1 MLFPIKFGLVRTP
14 AALAV
19 LPFAQLCAAQNASST
34 LPEMRVTD
42 SVAADS
48 LSTAPSGVGRI
59 VRLDLERAAGSA
71 VRIDD
76 LLIESGAAYWDAN
89 NSLGLASGLGLRGF
103 TQSNQGAQQL
113 QGARAYLN
121 GHADIAWRF
130 ARDPATVSQIEVQHG
145 HDATFLG
152 AGSPGGA
159 VQYLSKAPTGT
170 AFRRVEL
177 QATIA
182 GGARSVFDGEWHWGT
197 LQARTVLAGQR
208 GGRTTEGVDD
218 NRTAAL
224 LSTRIPWASGDL
236 KFDLEYHGNAMPFP
250 FGTAYAG
257 NRFWFDKPYVDGR
270 AEARRHYRRHALYL
284 HQKLAESVSV
294 EAHWQDV
301 ESTRKETLLGFFDP
315 LNARQLRGYYR
326 LIDET
331 NAQRD
336 SGVKI
341 SGGGILGEWKHR
353 WTIAWMQHAQERL
366 FSGPQSI
373 GAFTLDLDNPVF
385 PENFSSF
392 PLSPR
397 FVSETYRERGLGA
410 GGMVMAGRWDWRLG
424 VRRSSLSAASTSNPG
439 LPLAQAADTN
449 QTTVSAAAGW
459 HLTEMQRLWVSRS
472 ESFLPN
478 RGQLSGGA
486 YLPPSQGRQWEAGW
500 QYQSAPSEAA
510 VQLFDVLQTNL
521 PARDPNDR
529 DAFVLV
535 GANRSKGVTGSIKW
549 QFGPVDIGGAL
560 TFQRVRV
567 QSATIPGQGNHVVG
581 VPSRFGALTLAVRS
595 SNGTFSAR
603 LQGAGSLAGDSR
615 ASFSAPGY
623 GVSALSWSP
632 NAQDGFRWGARID
645 NALDKRYV
653 RALTGA
659 DNVWQGERRKLVVWL
674 ESAL

>member
-1 MLFPIKFGLVRTP
+1 MFFPFKLGFVRTP
-14 AALAV
+14 VALAV
-19 LPFAQLCAAQNASST
+19 LQFAQLCEAQNLPNS
-34 LPEMRVTD
+34 LPEVRVTG
-42 SVAADS
+42 SVPMDS
-48 LSTAPSGVGRI
+48 LGAAPSGVGRI
-59 VRLDLERAAGSA
+59 VRLDLERNAGSA
-71 VRIDD
+71 ARIDD
-76 LLIESGAAYWDAN
+76 LLIESGAAYWDAA

-103 TQSNQGAQQL
+103 TQSNQGTQQL
-113 QGARAYLN
+113 QGARTYLN

-130 ARDPATVSQIEVQHG
+130 ARDPATVSQVEVMHG
-145 HDATFLG
+145 HDATLLG
-152 AGSPGGA
+152 AGSPGGT
-159 VQYLSKAPTGT
+159 VQYLSKMPTGT
-170 AFRRVEL
+170 PFRRVEV
-177 QATIA
+177 QASST
-182 GGARSVFDGEWHWGT
+182 GGGRGVFDGEWHWGT
-197 LQARTVLAGQR
+197 VQVRSVLAAQR
-208 GGRTTEGVDD
+208 GERTTEGVDD

-257 NRFWFDKPYVDGR
+257 NQFWFDKGYVDGR

-284 HQKLAESVSV
+284 HQKLADSVSL

-301 ESTRKETLLGFFDP
+301 ASTRKETLLGFFDP
-315 LNARQLRGYYR
+315 LNATQLRGYYR

-336 SGVKI
+336 SGVKL
-341 SGGGILGEWKHR
+341 SGGGVLGEWKHR
-353 WTIAWMQHAQERL
+353 WTVAWMQHEQARV

-373 GAFTLDLDNPVF
+373 GAFTLNLENPVF

-410 GGMVMAGRWDWRLG
+410 AGVVETGRWEWRLG
-424 VRRSSLSAASTSNPG
+424 ARRSSLSAAATSNPG
-439 LPLAQAADTN
+439 LPMAQAADAS
-449 QTTVSAAAGW
+449 QTTVSTAAGW
-459 HLTEMQRLWVSRS
+459 RLTDVQRIWLSRA

-486 YLPPSQGRQWEAGW
+486 YLPASQGRQWEAGW
-500 QYQSAPSEAA
+500 QYQRAPSEVA

-521 PARDPNDR
+521 PARDPSDR

-549 QFGPVDIGGAL
+549 QVGPVDLAGAL
-560 TFQRVRV
+560 TLQRVRV
-567 QSATIPGQGNHVVG
+567 QSATSAGQGTYVVG
-581 VPSRFGALTLAVRS
+581 VPSRFGALMVAVRS
-595 SNGTFSAR
+595 SIGIWSAR
-603 LQGAGSLAGDSR
+603 VQGAGTRAGDSH

-623 GVSALSWSP
+623 GVLGLGWASGAR
-632 NAQDGFRWGARID
+632 DGFRWGTRID

-659 DNVWQGERRKLVVWL
+659 DNVWQGERRRLVLWM
-674 ESAL
+674 ESTL